1 METDIIYNEDC
12 LEGLSKIPDKS
23 IDLIVIDPPY
33 NIEIDKWDKIPNYL
47 EFMEKVIIELKRVI
61 KNNGSFYIW
70 NSAKYVAE
78 IKVLCSKHDFILNS
92 WIIWN
97 KKSKQQNS
105 TRSYADITEHCLFFT
120 LIDST
125 GLTKIF
131 GNDNCFN
138 SIRNYLKE
146 EKKKAN
152 LKTCKQINQLLEVDD
167 NGGGMASHYFSDK
180 TNFKQ
185 WALPTKEMYEKLQK
199 TGFFQKTYEDLR
211 KEYEDLRKEYKDLI
225 YTFNHIEIGE
235 KRNPND
241 KRSFTKDVTNPTN
254 IWEHQ
259 NTHELN
265 KIGHTTPKPL
275 SLIKKIIRA
284 SSKEGQIVLDCFM
297 GSGTTA
303 LACKELNRRY
313 IGFEINPQYI
323 DICNKRLS
331 QNNLSNF
338 WSNDTHNKDLT
349 DFQKENPKYP
359 SDTSLNPDINRSNN
373 RCLTR

>member
-12 LEGLSKIPDKS
+12 LTGLSKIPSKS

-33 NIEIDKWDKIPNYL
+33 NIGIDKWDIVPNYL
-47 EFMEKVIIELKRVI
+47 EFMEKVIIELKRVL

-78 IKVLCSKHDFILNS
+78 IKVLCSKHEFILNS

-125 GLTKIF
+125 GLSLVTTPAVYPIRDYIRSEIIRAKGKIV
-131 GNDNCFN
+131 
-138 SIRNYLKE
+138 LKE
-146 EKKKAN
+146 
-152 LKTCKQINQLLEVDD
+152 INQVLGTAT
-167 NGGGMASHYFSDK
+167 NGGGVASACLSLNKTCPAMMTEEHYLKIRDWL
-180 TNFKQ
+180 NER
-185 WALPTKEMYEKLQK
+185 KEYE
-199 TGFFQKTYEDLR
+199 YLR
-211 KEYEDLRKEYKDLI
+211 KEYEDLRKEYEDLT
-225 YTFNHIEIGE
+225 YTFNYIEIGE
-235 KRNPND
+235 QRNPND

-254 IWEHQ
+254 VWEHQ

-265 KIGHTTPKPL
+265 KIGHTTSKPL

-313 IGFEINPQYI
+313 IGFEKDPEYCKII
-323 DICNKRLS
+323 SKRLS
-331 QNNLSNF
+331 QQTLSNLSGFIHTSANADPKGAF
-338 WSNDTHNKDLT
+338 NKD
-349 DFQKENPKYP
+349 YA
-359 SDTSLNPDINRSNN
+359 
-373 RCLTR
+373 